1 MFDGWL
7 FFVLVRARERERAR
21 ERDIYIYVF
30 MYIYTH
36 THTVLIVA
44 ARGGVCESCFDTRL
58 RSLRCQQALVFGLW
72 VFVVIVE
79 S

>member
-1 MFDGWL
+1 MCVRRL
-7 FFVLVRARERERAR
+7 AVLCVGESER
-21 ERDIYIYVF
+21 ERDIYIY
-30 MYIYTH
+30 MYLCIYIYTH